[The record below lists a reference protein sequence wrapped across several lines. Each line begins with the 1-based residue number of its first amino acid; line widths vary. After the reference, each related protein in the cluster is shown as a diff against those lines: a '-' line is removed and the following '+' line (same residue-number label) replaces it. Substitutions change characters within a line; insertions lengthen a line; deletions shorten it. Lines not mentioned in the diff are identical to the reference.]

1 MDAKLDYLV
10 WLHFAE
16 IEERVRRVGE
26 RVFDVYIND
35 DNLTRVDIY
44 KQVGGFAAFTWH
56 HTVKNLSSSVL
67 SVKLVGVVGAPLICG
82 IENYA
87 LVPSDPSTVP
97 EQGEWWFSDF
107 FYFYFLLFDTFVD
120 FEGLKIMLLICL
132 NSV

>member
-1 MDAKLDYLV
+1 M
-10 WLHFAE
+10 
-16 IEERVRRVGE
+16 
-26 RVFDVYIND
+26 
-35 DNLTRVDIY
+35 
-44 KQVGGFAAFTWH
+44 
-56 HTVKNLSSSVL
+56 L

-120 FEGLKIMLLICL
+120 FEGLKIMLLIYL